1 MHLSTES
8 MEMSSKI
15 RYDISMLKNKKLEN
29 IISWATFLVV
39 SFGVTGILMMQI
51 EEFKGESDEFSKGF
65 FITDLSSYTPR
76 IEADVQ

>member
-1 MHLSTES
+1 